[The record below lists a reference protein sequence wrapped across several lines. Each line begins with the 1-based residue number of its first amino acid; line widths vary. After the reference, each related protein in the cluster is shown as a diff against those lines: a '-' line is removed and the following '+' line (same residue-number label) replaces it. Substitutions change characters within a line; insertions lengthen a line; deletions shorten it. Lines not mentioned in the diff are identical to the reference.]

1 MRRERERERENE
13 KEKGRG
19 WAGHTHVYVYG
30 NGFCARIGCQKAGR
44 QKKTMSLLKR
54 LLKSVDGPNQTT
66 NRRP

>member
-1 MRRERERERENE
+1 MVDALKFILSFFARVRLGERERERERENE

-44 QKKTMSLLKR
+44 QKIQCLF
-54 LLKSVDGPNQTT
+54 
-66 NRRP
+66 